1 MIAEK
6 LKNNDEVEEGLK
18 TIVDD
23 YVSQKQARLLALKK
37 GNITR
42 AEFLKE
48 AEEHI
53 KKYIPLKE
61 EARRE
66 LLDRFEE
73 YVFGYSRLSVLI
85 DDPDISDI
93 RVVSHDCI
101 RVKKKGRRMQCD
113 IAFRDEREYRQ
124 FVDYVAMK
132 NQANISNLNAIQRF
146 TDSDSHPDFIL
157 RFTISMP
164 LVNAYTEPY
173 LCIRKVPKK
182 FPLVGEL
189 VNEGMMGREVA

>member
-1 MIAEK
+1 MVTSKQSDAGEI
-6 LKNNDEVEEGLK
+6 EEGLK
-18 TIVDD
+18 TIVGD

-42 AEFLKE
+42 QEFLRE
-48 AEEHI
+48 AGEHI
-53 KKYIPLKE
+53 RKYIPMPE
-61 EARRE
+61 EMQNE

-85 DDPDISDI
+85 DDPEVSDI

-101 RVKKKGRRMQCD
+101 RIKKKGRRMLSEV
-113 IAFRDEREYRQ
+113 AFSDDREYRQ

-146 TDSDSHPDFIL
+146 TDSESHPDFIL
-157 RFTISMP
+157 RFT
-164 LVNAYTEPY
+164 V
-173 LCIRKVPKK
+173 
-182 FPLVGEL
+182 
-189 VNEGMMGREVA
+189 